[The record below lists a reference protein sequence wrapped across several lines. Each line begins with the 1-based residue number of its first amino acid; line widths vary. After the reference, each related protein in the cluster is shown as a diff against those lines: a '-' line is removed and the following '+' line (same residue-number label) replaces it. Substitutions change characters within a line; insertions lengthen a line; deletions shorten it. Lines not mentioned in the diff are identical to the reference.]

1 GTFRLSFPVEAAIAP
16 VAQMLVYTTSPSG
29 EVIASSQ
36 DFQVEMCL
44 PNKVRL
50 SFAPKEGLPASNT
63 HLRLHTSPRSLCALR
78 AVDKSVLLM
87 RPENELSPSSVYQLL
102 PLKES
107 QGYSFREYYLEED
120 NINPCVSLDNL
131 SLNGFLYI
139 PISSD
144 GEGDA
149 YDILKELGLKVFTS
163 SKIHKPELCEHYPEH
178 MMERSYSGSTVLS
191 ILKFDLRIATTWRE
205 SSCPEDMD
213 DGNPMETVRKYFP
226 ETWIW
231 DIVSVNSEGKADLEV
246 TIPDTITEWKANA
259 FCTSADTGFGLSPTV
274 SLRAFQPFFVELTMP
289 YSVVRGESFTLKAT
303 VFNYLPACIRVSVSL
318 AESTDFLAVPVGKQE
333 ESYCICVNER
343 KTVAW
348 AVTPRS
354 LGQVEFSVT
363 TEALQNQQ
371 PCGNDIVETP
381 EKGRKDTVIR
391 QLLVEVRGLLLL
403 AAQKSSN
410 SNSQ

>member
-1 GTFRLSFPVEAAIAP
+1 GTFQLSFSVKAAIAP
-16 VAQMLVYTTSPSG
+16 VAQMLVYTTSPRG
-29 EVIASSQ
+29 EVIASSE

-44 PNKVRL
+44 PSKVRL
-50 SFAPKEGLPASNT
+50 SFTPKEGLPASNT
-63 HLRLHTSPRSLCALR
+63 HLRLRTSPRSLCALR

-87 RPENELSPSSVYQLL
+87 KPENELSPSSVYHLL

-107 QGYSFREYYLEED
+107 QGYSFMDYYLEED
-120 NINPCVSLDNL
+120 NVNPCVSLDNL
-131 SLNGFLYI
+131 SLNGFLYV

-149 YDILKELGLKVFTS
+149 YNVLKELGLKVFTS

-191 ILKFDLRIATTWRE
+191 ILKFYLRITNTWRE
-205 SSCPEDMD
+205 IDMVD
-213 DGNPMETVRKYFP
+213 DNPMETVRKYFP

-274 SLRAFQPFFVELTMP
+274 SLRAFQPFFVELTLP

-303 VFNYLPACIRVSVSL
+303 VFNYLSACIRVSVSL
-318 AESTDFLAVPVGKQE
+318 AEPSDFLAVPVGKQE

-343 KTVAW
+343 KTVSW

-371 PCGNDIVETP
+371 PCGNSVVETP

-391 QLLVEVRGLLLL
+391 QLLVEVRG
-403 AAQKSSN
+403 
-410 SNSQ
+410 

>member
-1 GTFRLSFPVEAAIAP
+1 GTFRLSFSVEAAIAP

-50 SFAPKEGLPASNT
+50 SFAPKEGLPAFNT
-63 HLRLHTSPRSLCALR
+63 HLQLHTSPRSLCALR

-87 RPENELSPSSVYQLL
+87 KPENELSPSSVYNLL

-107 QGYSFREYYLEED
+107 QGYSFRDYYLEED
-120 NINPCVSLDNL
+120 NVNPCVSLDNL

-149 YDILKELGLKVFTS
+149 YDVFKELGLKVFTS

-178 MMERSYSGSTVLS
+178 MMERSYSGSISTMNLRGELS
-191 ILKFDLRIATTWRE
+191 YDTA
-205 SSCPEDMD
+205 EDMV

-231 DIVSVNSEGKADLEV
+231 DIVSVSSEGKADLEV

-274 SLRAFQPFFVELTMP
+274 SLRAFQPFFVELSMP

-303 VFNYLPACIRVSVSL
+303 VFNYLPACIRVSVDL
-318 AESTDFLAVPVGKQE
+318 AESTHFLAAPVGKQG
-333 ESYCICVNER
+333 ESYCICGNER

-363 TEALQNQQ
+363 TEALQSQQ
-371 PCGNDIVETP
+371 PCGNYIVEHP

-391 QLLVEVRGLLLL
+391 QLLVEVRGLLILG
-403 AAQKSSN
+403 AQKSSN

>member
-1 GTFRLSFPVEAAIAP
+1 GTFRLSFSVEAAIAP
-16 VAQMLVYTTSPSG
+16 VAQMLVYTTLPSG
-29 EVIASSQ
+29 EVIASSE

-63 HLRLHTSPRSLCALR
+63 HLQLHTSPRSLCALR

-87 RPENELSPSSVYQLL
+87 KPENELSPSSVYHLL

-120 NINPCVSLDNL
+120 NVNPCVSLDNL
-131 SLNGFLYI
+131 SLNGFLYV

-144 GEGDA
+144 GEGDT
-149 YDILKELGLKVFTS
+149 YEILKELGLKVFTS

-178 MMERSYSGSTVLS
+178 MMERSYSGSTILS
-191 ILKFDLRIATTWRE
+191 ILKLDLRITATWRE
-205 SSCPEDMD
+205 KNEA

-318 AESTDFLAVPVGKQE
+318 AESTHFLAVPVGKQE

-343 KTVAW
+343 KTLAW

-371 PCGNDIVETP
+371 PCGNYIVETP

-391 QLLVEVRGLLLL
+391 QLLVEVRGLLILV
-403 AAQKSSN
+403 AQN
-410 SNSQ
+410 S